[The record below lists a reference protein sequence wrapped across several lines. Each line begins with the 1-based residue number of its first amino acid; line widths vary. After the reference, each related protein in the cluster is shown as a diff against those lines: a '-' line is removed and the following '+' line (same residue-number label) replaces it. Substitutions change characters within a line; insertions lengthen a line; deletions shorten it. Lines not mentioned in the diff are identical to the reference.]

1 MLEIESDLDF
11 LFSDDSNFTL
21 RFSGFVKTAGGQ
33 IIKMIFFKVN
43 MLIIPFKSIEF
54 INPFL
59 KRLLISEKIFNQKII
74 YFLLQAEFISV
85 VLCL

>member
-1 MLEIESDLDF
+1 MLEIEADLDF

-43 MLIIPFKSIEF
+43 MLIIPSKSIEF
-54 INPFL
+54 KNPFQ
-59 KRLLISEKIFNQKII
+59 KGNLISQTIFNQKII
-74 YFLLQAEFISV
+74 YFLLQAEFISE